1 MGVALRHTQPD
12 SDSSGPTKAPSSR
25 PLSERLW
32 SVLIGVLV
40 FLTIL
45 VAALPI
51 FAIVRGT
58 SAGIALTRA
67 GNASLLS
74 WLGLELALVALGM
87 GAFFFA
93 YSLKYYLA
101 SATMLLLAFFGP
113 GRNETGSGQQ
123 PPGHLGVLR
132 RITRRGWIAQQHS
145 DGNRTRWLPLGYEPF
160 VSIHIATYN
169 ERGVVGRLLEACSK
183 LNYSNYEVIL
193 VDDSTD
199 GSMEVL
205 EPWRHVDRFTIIHRD
220 TRDGFKGGALSYA
233 LRNMDPRTEY
243 VAIFDA
249 DAVPFPDVL
258 RDLLYHFYSQGN
270 PRPRPIPEVGA
281 VQSYQW
287 HVLNKSE
294 SWLTAAVRTEYAGSY
309 MIERPF
315 QQVLGS
321 MKMIAG
327 TAYMIRAGLLRELG
341 WGRSLTEDWELTLRL
356 YAKGFK
362 VVYTPY
368 AETPAECVATFGRLA
383 RQRMRWAEGHSYNV
397 NKWFL
402 TILRSPRLSLLEKAE
417 FIYYGLYYL
426 QSALFILGSAAWL
439 VSEIVLQVRIPEWTA
454 LLGWSLLFSNLFS
467 LPLMNLAGLML
478 EGSPRRDYQGV
489 LGAVALSFL
498 LVPFQAW
505 ASVKGLFEKR
515 EGGWF
520 RTPKTGRITDRVE
533 HLPQKRSLNRWLR
546 PRTSTLAPGAAL
558 LSSGRRPGRTFRLIC
573 IAAPILVLTI
583 LGIGAATAPTV
594 AASNAYYLHNPAG
607 AYTIDNNSSNNGSPA
622 KFPMNAIGATQSWA
636 TTVAYTG
643 QTIPAGSYTFTYWTS
658 GVGGSSVTA
667 TLTFGYSVTASCA
680 VIVPIATWTASLVNG
695 GGSTTSASLPAVV
708 LPANSYLCWQIT
720 VIALDKGGLD
730 LRYDSNNQQTSIT
743 TPSIVVPEHGSP
755 LIGLAIL
762 LPLLAG
768 QLIRRPLRARLG
780 VR

>member
-1 MGVALRHTQPD
+1 MGLAIRNTHPD
-12 SDSSGPTKAPSSR
+12 DDSRRLPKAVHSR

-32 SVLIGVLV
+32 SVLIGLLV
-40 FLTIL
+40 FITIL

-58 SAGIALTRA
+58 SAGIALARA
-67 GNASLLS
+67 GNASLIT

-101 SATMLLLAFFGP
+101 TATMLMLAFFGP
-113 GRNETGSGQQ
+113 GRNDNGTGEKQ
-123 PPGHLGVLR
+123 GHLSGLA
-132 RITRRGWIAQQHS
+132 RITRRGWIARQHS
-145 DGNRTRWLPLGYEPF
+145 NGNRTKWLPLGYEPF

-169 ERGVVGRLLEACSK
+169 EKGVIGRLLEACSK

-205 EPWRHVDRFTIIHRD
+205 EPWRQVDRFTIIHRD
-220 TRDGFKGGALSYA
+220 TRDGFKGGALTYA
-233 LRNMDPRTEY
+233 LRAMDPRTEF

-258 RDLLYHFYSQGN
+258 RDLLYHFYSQEN
-270 PRPRPIPEVGA
+270 PRPRLIPEIGA

-327 TAYMIRAGLLRELG
+327 TAYMIKAGLLRELG

-356 YAKGFK
+356 YAMGYK

-402 TILRSPRLSLLEKAE
+402 TIVRSRKLSLLEKAE
-417 FIYYGLYYL
+417 FIYYGFYYL
-426 QSALFILGSAAWL
+426 QSALFLLGSAAWL
-439 VSEIVLQVRIPEWTA
+439 ISEIVLHVHIPEWTA
-454 LLGWSLLFSNLFS
+454 LLGWSLLFSNLFA
-467 LPLMNLAGLML
+467 LPLMNLGGLLL

-489 LGAVALSFL
+489 MGAVALSFL

-505 ASVKGLFEKR
+505 ASVKGLFERK

-520 RTPKTGRITDRVE
+520 RTPKTGRVTDRVE
-533 HLPQKRSLNRWLR
+533 HLPQKKSINRWLR
-546 PRTSTLAPGAAL
+546 PSESRPLASEARFR
-558 LSSGRRPGRTFRLIC
+558 SGRRASHTFRIIC

-594 AASNAYYLHNPAG
+594 LAANLYYLHNPGG
-607 AYTIDNNSSNNGSPA
+607 AYTIDNTPSGSAPA
-622 KFPMNAIGATQSWA
+622 KFLMNNPGTTQTWASTATYA
-636 TTVAYTG
+636 G
-643 QTIPAGSYTFTYWTS
+643 QTIPAGSYTFTYWTT
-658 GVGGSSVTA
+658 GNGNGEVTA
-667 TLTFGYSVTASCA
+667 LLTFGYSPTASCA
-680 VIVPIATWTASLVNG
+680 VIAPIASWTAVLDNG
-695 GGSTTSASLPAVV
+695 NSDTSTTMPAVIV
-708 LPANSYLCWQIT
+708 PSKSYLCWRIT
-720 VIALDKGGLD
+720 VVTVTNGGLD
-730 LRYDSNNQQTSIT
+730 LRYDGNHQQTSIA
-743 TPSIVVPEHGSP
+743 TPAIVVPEHGSP

-762 LPLLAG
+762 LPLVLG
-768 QLIRRPLRARLG
+768 QLIRRPLWAKRR

>member
-1 MGVALRHTQPD
+1 VIGVGLASRRTPPD
-12 SDSSGPTKAPSSR
+12 SDAIRSRKSVNSR

-32 SVLIGVLV
+32 SGLIGLLV
-40 FLTIL
+40 FITIL
-45 VAALPI
+45 VAALPL

-58 SAGIALTRA
+58 SAGIALATA
-67 GNASLLS
+67 GNASLLN

-101 SATMLLLAFFGP
+101 TATMLLLAFFGP
-113 GRNETGSGQQ
+113 GHKGTG
-123 PPGHLGVLR
+123 PGEKQGLSDLV
-132 RITRRGWIAQQHS
+132 RIARRGWAAQNS
-145 DGNRTRWLPLGYEPF
+145 DGNRTKWLPLGYEPF

-169 ERGVVGRLLEACSK
+169 EKGVVGRLLEACSK
-183 LNYSNYEVIL
+183 LNYTNYEVIL

-205 EPWRHVDRFTIIHRD
+205 EPWKQVERFTIIHRD

-233 LRNMDPRTEY
+233 LRNMDPRTEF

-258 RDLLYHFYSQGN
+258 RDLLYHFYSEGS
-270 PRPRPIPEVGA
+270 PRPRPISEIGA

-356 YAKGFK
+356 YARGFK

-402 TILRSPRLSLLEKAE
+402 TILRSPRLTLLEKAE

-426 QSALFILGSAAWL
+426 QSALFMVGSVAWL
-439 VSEIVLQVRIPEWTA
+439 ASELVLHVHIPEWTA
-454 LLGWSLLFSNLFS
+454 MLGWSLLFSNLFA
-467 LPLMNLAGLML
+467 LPLMNLGGLML

-505 ASVKGLFEKR
+505 ASVKGLFERK

-520 RTPKTGRITDRVE
+520 RTPKTGRVTDRVE
-533 HLPQKRSLNRWLR
+533 HLPQKKSLNRWLR
-546 PRTSTLAPGAAL
+546 PRQSTPQEIEARFR
-558 LSSGRRPGRTFRLIC
+558 SGRPAGRTFRLIC
-573 IAAPILVLTI
+573 IAAPIIVLTI

-594 AASNAYYLHNPAG
+594 LAANVYYLHNPGG
-607 AYTIDNNSSNNGSPA
+607 AYTMDGSPSGGTPA
-622 KFPMNAIGATQSWA
+622 KFQMSSPGATQTWA
-636 TTVAYTG
+636 STVTYAG
-643 QTIPAGSYTFTYWTS
+643 QTVPPGSYTFTYWTS
-658 GVGGSSVTA
+658 GQGNATVTA
-667 TLTFGYSVTASCA
+667 ALTFGYSASATCA
-680 VIVPIATWTASLVNG
+680 VVVPIASWTASLVNG
-695 GGSTTSASLPAVV
+695 GGSSTSASMPAVI
-708 LPANSYLCWQIT
+708 LPTTSYLCWTIT
-720 VIALDKGGLD
+720 VVAVNGGLD
-730 LRYDSNNQQTSIT
+730 LRYDANNQQTSVA
-743 TPSIVVPEHGSP
+743 TPTIVVPEHGSP
-755 LIGLAIL
+755 LIGLVIL
-762 LPLLAG
+762 IPLLAG
-768 QLIRRPLRARLG
+768 FLIRRPRQARVRAR
-780 VR
+780 

>member
-1 MGVALRHTQPD
+1 MALAARQPQPE
-12 SDSSGPTKAPSSR
+12 SDSNGSPRGHGSR

-32 SVLIGVLV
+32 SGLIGLLV
-40 FLTIL
+40 FITIL

-58 SAGIALTRA
+58 SAGIALARA
-67 GNASLLS
+67 GNASLLN

-101 SATMLLLAFFGP
+101 TATMLLLAFFGP
-113 GRNETGSGQQ
+113 GHSGRASAKY
-123 PPGHLGVLR
+123 GRRAGDLA
-132 RITRRGWIAQQHS
+132 RITRRGWIAKQHS
-145 DGNRTRWLPLGYEPF
+145 DGDRTKWLPLGYEPF

-169 ERGVVGRLLEACSK
+169 EKGVVGRLLEACSK

-205 EPWRHVDRFTIIHRD
+205 EPWRQVDRFTIIHRD
-220 TRDGFKGGALSYA
+220 TRDGFKGGALTYA
-233 LRNMDPRTEY
+233 LRAMDPRTEY

-258 RDLLYHFYSQGN
+258 RDLMHHFYSEGN
-270 PRPRPIPEVGA
+270 PRPRPIPEIGA

-309 MIERPF
+309 MVERPF
-315 QQVLGS
+315 QQILGS

-327 TAYMIRAGLLRELG
+327 TAYMIRAGLLKELG

-402 TILRSPRLSLLEKAE
+402 TMLRSPRLSLLEKAE

-426 QSALFILGSAAWL
+426 QSALFIVGSVAWL
-439 VSEIVLQVRIPEWTA
+439 ISEIVLRVHIPEWTA

-467 LPLMNLAGLML
+467 LPLMNLGGLML

-505 ASVKGLFEKR
+505 ASVKGLFERR

-520 RTPKTGRITDRVE
+520 RTPKTGRVTDRVD
-533 HLPQKRSLNRWLR
+533 HLPQQRSLQRWLR
-546 PRTSTLAPGAAL
+546 PQPSKLNTGQVL
-558 LSSGRRPGRTFRLIC
+558 LSNGRRPGRTFRLVC
-573 IAAPILVLTI
+573 ITVPFLLLTI

-594 AASNAYYLHNPAG
+594 EASNAFYLHNPAG
-607 AYTIDNNSSNNGSPA
+607 VYTIDNNPSSNGSPA
-622 KFPMNAIGATQSWA
+622 KFPMNTPGATQSWA
-636 TTVAYTG
+636 TTVTYTG
-643 QTIPAGSYTFTYWTS
+643 QQIPAGTYTFTYWTS
-658 GVGGSSVTA
+658 GEGGSAVTVV
-667 TLTFGYSVTASCA
+667 LTFGYSPSASCA
-680 VIVPIATWTASLVNG
+680 VIVPIATWTDTLVNG
-695 GGSTTSASLPAVV
+695 GGSTTSAAEPVV
-708 LPANSYLCWQIT
+708 LLPANSYLCWQVT
-720 VIALDKGGLD
+720 VIAVNKGGLD

-743 TPSIVVPEHGSP
+743 TPSIVVPEHGSA
-755 LIGLAIL
+755 LIGLALIL
-762 LPLLAG
+762 PFIAA
-768 QLIRRPLRARLG
+768 QLIRRPIRAHR
-780 VR
+780 RTR

>member
-1 MGVALRHTQPD
+1 MDAVGIAFRNTRPD
-12 SDSSGPTKAPSSR
+12 DKASGSRKAAPSR

-32 SVLIGVLV
+32 SVLIGLLV
-40 FLTIL
+40 FITIL

-58 SAGIALTRA
+58 SAGIALARA
-67 GNASLLS
+67 GNASLIT

-101 SATMLLLAFFGP
+101 TATMLMLAFFGP
-113 GRNETGSGQQ
+113 GRNDNGTGEKR
-123 PPGHLGVLR
+123 GHLSGLA
-132 RITRRGWIAQQHS
+132 RITRRGWIARQHS
-145 DGNRTRWLPLGYEPF
+145 NGNRTKWLPLGYEPF

-169 ERGVVGRLLEACSK
+169 EKGVIGRLLEACSK

-205 EPWRHVDRFTIIHRD
+205 EPWRQVDRFTIIHRD
-220 TRDGFKGGALSYA
+220 TRDGFKGGALTFA
-233 LRNMDPRTEY
+233 LRAMDPRTEF

-258 RDLLYHFYSQGN
+258 RDLLYHFYSQED
-270 PRPRPIPEVGA
+270 PRPRLIPEIGA

-327 TAYMIRAGLLRELG
+327 TAYMIKAGLLRELG

-356 YAKGFK
+356 YAKGYK

-417 FIYYGLYYL
+417 FIYYGFYYL
-426 QSALFILGSAAWL
+426 QSALFLLGSAAWL
-439 VSEIVLQVRIPEWTA
+439 VSEIVLHVHIPEWTA
-454 LLGWSLLFSNLFS
+454 LLGWSLLFSNLFA
-467 LPLMNLAGLML
+467 LPLMNLGGLLL

-505 ASVKGLFEKR
+505 ASVKGLFERK

-520 RTPKTGRITDRVE
+520 RTPKTGRVTDRVE
-533 HLPQKRSLNRWLR
+533 HLPQKKSINRWLR
-546 PRTSTLAPGAAL
+546 QTETRPFASEARFRG
-558 LSSGRRPGRTFRLIC
+558 GRRASHTFRIVC

-594 AASNAYYLHNPAG
+594 LAANLYYLRHPAG
-607 AYTIDNNSSNNGSPA
+607 AYTIDNSAPNGSPIT
-622 KFPMNAIGATQSWA
+622 FQMHTPGAAQTWA
-636 TTVAYTG
+636 SSATVAG
-643 QTIPAGSYTFTYWTS
+643 QTIPAGTYTFAYWTS
-658 GVGGSSVTA
+658 DSGGGTVTA
-667 TLTFGYSVTASCA
+667 LLTFGSSATPSCA
-680 VIVPIATWTASLVNG
+680 VIVPIAAWTASLDAG
-695 GGSTTSASLPAVV
+695 ESSASTSVGAALV
-708 LPANSYLCWQIT
+708 PANSYLCWRIT
-720 VIALDKGGLD
+720 VGTVSQGGLD
-730 LRYDSNNQQTSIT
+730 LYYDGQHKPTSIT
-743 TPSIVVPEHGSP
+743 TPAIVVPEHGSP
-755 LIGLAIL
+755 LIGLALL
-762 LPLLAG
+762 LPLAAA
-768 QLIRRPLRARLG
+768 QLIRRPLWAKRR

>member
-1 MGVALRHTQPD
+1 VGLAQRNSPPYSYVNGSRKSPRA
-12 SDSSGPTKAPSSR
+12 R
-25 PLSERLW
+25 PLGERLW
-32 SVLIGVLV
+32 SIAIGLLV
-40 FLTIL
+40 FITIL

-58 SAGIALTRA
+58 SAGIALARA

-101 SATMLLLAFFGP
+101 TATMLLLAFFGP
-113 GRNETGSGQQ
+113 GHNGNEAGKKQGLSG
-123 PPGHLGVLR
+123 LA
-132 RITRRGWIAQQHS
+132 RIARRGWAAQHS
-145 DGNRTRWLPLGYEPF
+145 DGNRTKWLPLGYEPF

-169 ERGVVGRLLEACSK
+169 EKGVVGRLLEACSK

-205 EPWRHVDRFTIIHRD
+205 EPWSRVDRFTIIHRD
-220 TRDGFKGGALSYA
+220 TRDGFKGGALTYA
-233 LRNMDPRTEY
+233 LRNMDPRTEF

-258 RDLLYHFYSQGN
+258 RDLLYHFYSQGES
-270 PRPRPIPEVGA
+270 RPRLIPEIGA

-327 TAYMIRAGLLRELG
+327 TAYMIKAGLLRELG

-356 YAKGFK
+356 YAKGYK

-426 QSALFILGSAAWL
+426 QSAFFMLGSAAWL
-439 VSEIVLQVRIPEWTA
+439 ISELVLQVRVPEWTA
-454 LLGWSLLFSNLFS
+454 MLGWSLLFSNLFA
-467 LPLMNLAGLML
+467 LPLMNLGGLML
-478 EGSPRRDYQGV
+478 EGSPRRDYHGV

-505 ASVKGLFEKR
+505 ASVKGLFERK

-520 RTPKTGRITDRVE
+520 RTPKTGRVTDRVE
-533 HLPQKRSLNRWLR
+533 HLPQKKSLNHWMR
-546 PRTSTLAPGAAL
+546 PRQSSTRGGATRFR
-558 LSSGRRPGRTFRLIC
+558 SGRPSSRTFRLIC

-594 AASNAYYLHNPAG
+594 LAANVFYLHDAG
-607 AYTIDNNSSNNGSPA
+607 GANTMDSTPTGSSPA
-622 KFPMNAIGATQSWA
+622 KFQMSSPGATQTWVS
-636 TTVAYTG
+636 TVTYTG

-658 GVGGSSVTA
+658 GVGGATASVD
-667 TLTFGYSVTASCA
+667 LTFGYSATASCA
-680 VIVPIATWTASLVNG
+680 VIVPIATWAATLVNG
-695 GGSTTSASLPAVV
+695 GGSSTSTNMPAVI
-708 LPANSYLCWQIT
+708 LAAPSYLCWQVT
-720 VIALDKGGLD
+720 VVAVSKGGLD
-730 LRYDSNNQQTSIT
+730 LRYDGTNQQTSIA
-743 TPSIVVPEHGSP
+743 TPTIIVPEHGSP
-755 LIGLAIL
+755 LIGLAML

-768 QLIRRPLRARLG
+768 FLVRRPFQAR
-780 VR
+780 VRVR